1 MCSKFFCKQKE
12 LVTIMASTNAT
23 DNFIQPM
30 ATFKGKEYRSEIAD
44 DFPNAMFVA
53 KTCCDWLCKKKKSFH
68 DHVTLCSGTQNCR
81 TLSLALR
88 RPWLKVKSCRVWNFF
103 E

>member
-1 MCSKFFCKQKE
+1 
-12 LVTIMASTNAT
+12 MASTNAT

-53 KTCCDWLCKKKKSFH
+53 KTCCDWLCKKKKKLSRSCNIMFRH
-68 DHVTLCSGTQNCR
+68 TELQNAVACS
-81 TLSLALR
+81 
-88 RPWLKVKSCRVWNFF
+88 
-103 E
+103 